1 MSTRVLSRKAAA
13 NVQPIRWPVAQFA
26 EPAPEQPDSPEPLGE
41 HHILLKQREERIAAL
56 EWDLAVTK
64 QQLEQRVR
72 EAEAEGRKQGESVA
86 REAADAT
93 IQAELAKIGRMM
105 KDIVVSGSVLRRQ
118 AEEDL
123 VRLSIAI
130 ARRILHREI
139 SVDPDA
145 LLGLV
150 KAALSK
156 LDQREIHMI
165 RTHPET
171 VPVIRRA
178 LANAGGET
186 TIEITADARADRG
199 ALLIETGRG
208 QLDASVET
216 QLEEVQRGF
225 TDMVANRG

>member
-26 EPAPEQPDSPEPLGE
+26 EPAPGQPDSGEALGE
-41 HHILLKQREERIAAL
+41 DRILLKQREERIAAL
-56 EWDLAVTK
+56 ERDLAITK
-64 QQLEQRVR
+64 QQMEQRVR

-150 KAALSK
+150 K
-156 LDQREIHMI
+156 
-165 RTHPET
+165 
-171 VPVIRRA
+171 
-178 LANAGGET
+178 
-186 TIEITADARADRG
+186 
-199 ALLIETGRG
+199 
-208 QLDASVET
+208 
-216 QLEEVQRGF
+216 
-225 TDMVANRG
+225 